1 MGTRLTQRSGLG
13 QYFHLCLTFRYR
25 SSFLLMSL
33 LLRILRATI
42 REDFLDCSIMSYGQ
56 GKQDW

>member
-1 MGTRLTQRSGLG
+1 MGTRLTQKSGLG
-13 QYFHLCLTFRYR
+13 QRFRLCLTFRYR

-56 GKQDW
+56 GKQGW